1 MKTNKLIAAALLPL
15 LFSCAKE
22 NIEPSI
28 KGETFDISITVS
40 PDDDT
45 KAIFD
50 DAEGVLWINPAS
62 AGLVTSEW
70 DTVVA
75 QKSTAATVS
84 DDNRQATFTFAG
96 ITAGT
101 YRLFYPYVETYYPN
115 LKFTVAANQTQ
126 DAGGK
131 SSDIF
136 AGMATEDITA
146 QQGENNIV
154 DVKYKAVGSYIQF
167 LVYGKAGEKVRY
179 ITIVSSDSK
188 IAGDYLVNANDF
200 KYTIKEG
207 GSDRVL
213 VALGNDGYTT
223 TKSAENAKGIY
234 ASVLPGSSTNTY
246 YVTTDNGVYSFK
258 SSEAKTFNAGEI
270 KTVKLNLDNANVQPE
285 TVPQELYIV
294 GNVAYVGW
302 NCANA
307 KKMEKN
313 GNVFSTDVYLSTQ
326 VWDSDKNEIINAEGF
341 KFLTQTVN
349 WKIGYVKGTDGKLTY
364 MSESNGVADTKFTVE
379 KAGYYHVE
387 ANFDT
392 KEVTYTPKAP
402 EKFYVWG
409 AATTAGW
416 VSEKAIELKK
426 SSENEFIFSIEN
438 IPLRGN
444 EEFKFFSEHS
454 ESTAYVSD
462 GTGDGWGKLVFFDS
476 PTYSAADRKFK
487 VKEDGLYNLTV
498 DLTNNSVES
507 KKVNTFPI
515 VSHWNYEKSATM
527 LPTGD
532 GEYTAKAV
540 IIGGNA
546 AGYHDFKVIQG
557 DNYYHPTS
565 YTEIVDFNKDS
576 DYIYTCDVLSDKIGE
591 TSYSDLTGWWIN
603 ANKTQNER
611 YYDIILDT
619 KKNQLRVRFSQGTS
633 FWLNGDSFVWGEK
646 NDDYKSTDSDG
657 DGIVTWDVTI
667 SEGKFNFR
675 ICGEYTYPFPNQFYC
690 GEWYYATGDKIELKD
705 GNECEVLPFVS
716 DYNNSN
722 WKIVEACDYKITF
735 DYKNLKIKVEKR

>member
-22 NIEPSI
+22 NIEPTI

-84 DDNRQATFTFAG
+84 GDERKATFKFEG

-101 YRLFYPYVETYYPN
+101 YRLFYPYAETYYPN

-146 QQGENNIV
+146 QRGENNIV

-188 IAGDYLVNANDF
+188 IAGDYHVNANDF
-200 KYTIKEG
+200 KYTIMEG

-223 TKSAENAKGIY
+223 TESAENAKGIY

-270 KTVKLNLDNANVQPE
+270 KTVKLNLDNVQSE

-313 GNVFSTDVYLSTQ
+313 GNVFSIDVYLSTQ
-326 VWDSDKNEIINAEGF
+326 VKNSDNTISDAEGF

-364 MSESNGVADTKFTVE
+364 RSESNGVADSKFTVD

-392 KEVTYTPKAP
+392 KEVTCTPKAP
-402 EKFYVWG
+402 EKLYVWG

-416 VSEKAIELKK
+416 DSGKAIILTK
-426 SSENEFIFSIEN
+426 STENEFVFSVEN
-438 IPLRGN
+438 LQLKAN
-444 EEFKFFSEHS
+444 EEFKFFSEDR

-462 GTGDGWGKLVFFDS
+462 TDGWGNLVFFDS
-476 PTYSAADRKFK
+476 PSGSAADHKFK
-487 VKEDGLYNLTV
+487 VSEEGTYNLTV
-498 DLTNNSVES
+498 DLTNNTVTS
-507 KKVNTFPI
+507 NTFPT
-515 VSHWNYEKSATM
+515 VSHWNYEKSTTM

-540 IIGGNA
+540 IIGGNSS
-546 AGYHDFKVIQG
+546 GYHDFKVIKG
-557 DNYYHPTS
+557 DNYYHPKS
-565 YTEIVDFNKDS
+565 YTTISAFDKNS
-576 DYIYTCDVLSDKIGE
+576 DYTYTCDVESDQIGT
-591 TSYSDLTGWWIN
+591 TSYPALTGWWIFD
-603 ANKTQNER
+603 ANTQNER
-611 YYDIILDT
+611 YYDIILNT
-619 KKNQLRVRFSQGTS
+619 KNKKLKVRFSQGTS
-633 FWLNGDSFVWGEK
+633 FWLNGDSFVWGSKKDE
-646 NDDYKSTDSDG
+646 YKSTDSDG

-675 ICGEYTYPFPNQFYC
+675 ICGEYTYPFSNQFYC

-716 DYNNSN
+716 DNNNSN
-722 WKIVEACDYKITF
+722 WKIGVAGDYKITF
-735 DYKNLKIKVEKR
+735 DYKNLKIKVEKRKQ

>member
-22 NIEPSI
+22 NIEPTI

-62 AGLVTSEW
+62 AGLVTSKW

-84 DDNRQATFTFAG
+84 GDERKATFKFEG

-101 YRLFYPYVETYYPN
+101 YRLFYPYAETYYPN

-179 ITIVSSDSK
+179 ISIVSSDSK
-188 IAGDYLVNANDF
+188 IAGNYLVNANNF
-200 KYTIKEG
+200 THNIMEG

-223 TKSAENAKGIY
+223 TESAENATGIY
-234 ASVLPGSSTNTY
+234 ASVLPGSSKNTY
-246 YVTTDNGVYSFK
+246 YVTTDSGVYIFE
-258 SSEAKTFNAGEI
+258 SSEAKPFNAGEI
-270 KTVKLNLDNANVQPE
+270 KTIKLNLANVQTE

-326 VWDSDKNEIINAEGF
+326 VKNSDNSISDAEGF

-364 MSESNGVADTKFTVE
+364 MSEGNHVADSKFTV
-379 KAGYYHVE
+379 KTAGYYHVE

-392 KEVTYTPKAP
+392 KEVTCTPKAP

-416 VSEKAIELKK
+416 VSEKAIELTK

-444 EEFKFFSEHS
+444 EEFKFFSEHI

-462 GTGDGWGKLVFFDS
+462 KDGNLVFFDS
-476 PTYSAADRKFK
+476 PTYSEADRKFT
-487 VKEDGLYNLTV
+487 VTDDGIYSLTV
-498 DLTNNSVES
+498 NLNENSVKWSKKTSFPQVYTYTGDNNS
-507 KKVNTFPI
+507 KVTTSMIFTELKD
-515 VSHWNYEKSATM
+515 VYK
-527 LPTGD
+527 
-532 GEYTAKAV
+532 AKV
-540 IIGGNA
+540 LIGKGS
-546 AGYHDFKVIQG
+546 GRHDFKVFYNN
-557 DNYYHPTS
+557 NYYHVNRNS
-565 YTEIVDFNKDS
+565 EKNKYQDFSMENNWDATNSDNRKDNLEVSWSVIS
-576 DYIYTCDVLSDKIGE
+576 DTDEYGWYLLEDLYGDK
-591 TSYSDLTGWWIN
+591 
-603 ANKTQNER
+603 
-611 YYDIILDT
+611 YYDISLDLSDENNPQV
-619 KKNQLRVRFSQGTS
+619 KVKLSQGTKFYICADQWEDWQPS
-633 FWLNGDSFVWGEK
+633 SEQTINASGVVKWENIHCQENLQFNIKGENDNEYYFSTNNDSNYGLQGSWGNNYNKNMNVQYRYGDRNSWQFGE
-646 NDDYKSTDSDG
+646 SG
-657 DGIVTWDVTI
+657 
-667 SEGKFNFR
+667 NF
-675 ICGEYTYPFPNQFYC
+675 
-690 GEWYYATGDKIELKD
+690 DIE
-705 GNECEVLPFVS
+705 
-716 DYNNSN
+716 
-722 WKIVEACDYKITF
+722 F
-735 DYKNLKIKVEKR
+735 DTKNLTLKVTKK

>member
-136 AGMATEDITA
+136 AGMAEKDITA
-146 QQGENNIV
+146 TDGENNIV
-154 DVKYKAVGSYIQF
+154 NVKYKAVGSYIQF
-167 LVYGKAGEKVRY
+167 LVYGNVGEKVRY
-179 ITIVSSDSK
+179 ISIVSSDSK
-188 IAGDYLVNANDF
+188 IAGDYLVNAEDF
-200 KYTIKEG
+200 KYTILEG

-223 TKSAENAKGIY
+223 TESAKTATGIY
-234 ASVLPGSSTNTY
+234 ASVLPGSSKNTY
-246 YVTTDNGVYSFK
+246 YVTTDTGVYSFQ
-258 SSEAKTFNAGEI
+258 SSEAKLFNAGEI
-270 KTVKLNLDNANVQPE
+270 KTVKLNLDNAQVQPE

-326 VWDSDKNEIINAEGF
+326 VKNSENKIENAEGF

-349 WKIGYVKGTDGKLTY
+349 WKIGYVKGPDGKLTY
-364 MSESNGVADTKFTVE
+364 MSESNGVEDSKFTVE

-392 KEVTYTPKAP
+392 KEVTCTPKAP
-402 EKFYVWG
+402 EKLYVWG

-416 VSEKAIELKK
+416 VSESAIKLDKSTENEFVFSVENIELKA
-426 SSENEFIFSIEN
+426 NQ
-438 IPLRGN
+438 
-444 EEFKFFSEHS
+444 EFKFFSENS
-454 ESTAYVSD
+454 ESTAYVND
-462 GTGDGWGKLVFFDS
+462 GSGNVVFFDS
-476 PTYSAADRKFK
+476 PTFSKADQKFK
-487 VKEDGLYNLTV
+487 VEKAGLYTITV
-498 DLTNNSVES
+498 DLSTGTLTTTITNEYPRVVSNNKANTYYMMPTAVENEY
-507 KKVNTFPI
+507 K
-515 VSHWNYEKSATM
+515 ATAY
-527 LPTGD
+527 LGVGD
-532 GEYTAKAV
+532 
-540 IIGGNA
+540 NA
-546 AGYHDFKVIQG
+546 HDFFIYQG
-557 DNYYHPTS
+557 DEAYHEVGYKQITFS
-565 YTEIVDFNKDS
+565 SDSEGYSGTVTKD
-576 DYIYTCDVLSDKIGE
+576 TN
-591 TSYSDLTGWWIN
+591 TGLVWWISDVN
-603 ANKTQNER
+603 RQTNR
-611 YYDIILDT
+611 LYDITLNT
-619 KKNQLRVRFSQGTS
+619 ATNKVTVKFAQGKT
-633 FWLNGDSFVWGEK
+633 FWLIGTPFGG
-646 NDDYKSTDSDG
+646 YKGYKPDEFKATADEN
-657 DGIVTWDVTI
+657 GIVTWNDVTT
-667 SEGKFNFR
+667 SETGDFK
-675 ICGEYTYPFPNQFYC
+675 ICGEHTLSDQFYE
-690 GEWYYATGDKIELKD
+690 GEWYYSNNPDGFDWSWKGGNNYSDDQEKSFDVKVFVGGDPKWKLNETGT
-705 GNECEVLPFVS
+705 F
-716 DYNNSN
+716 
-722 WKIVEACDYKITF
+722 KIVF
-735 DYKNLKIKVEKR
+735 DTKNLKIKVYKL